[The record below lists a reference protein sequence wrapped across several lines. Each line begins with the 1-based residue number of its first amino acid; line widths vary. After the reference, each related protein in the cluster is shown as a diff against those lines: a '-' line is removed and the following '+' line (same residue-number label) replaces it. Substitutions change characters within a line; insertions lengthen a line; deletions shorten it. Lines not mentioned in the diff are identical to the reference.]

1 MGFRTKCSA
10 VFLGVSL
17 MMAGST
23 AFAEVCDYR
32 PSQLIG
38 GAATT
43 AAVAAGGATAAAGT
57 AANIAGYYT
66 LVHAT
71 SGATMLASTAAG
83 ASAAGTVGIIGGTGA
98 GIGAAAAVITA
109 PATIIAAAVVA
120 VGTGTLEGVCYFKD
134 ERITDYDEVAKRLDL
149 LAQSNPKDVELRNR
163 WWGPESSELRL
174 TTQTG
179 IETYRIKN
187 LYIVNGI
194 LMHRDW
200 GKNTTIGKLAFI
212 VPTQDGEGLQQPSPP
227 HPLPHLPTRPAET
240 LWRSP

>member
-1 MGFRTKCSA
+1 
-10 VFLGVSL
+10 

-43 AAVAAGGATAAAGT
+43 ATVAGGATTAAAGT

-134 ERITDYDEVAKRLDL
+134 ERITDYDEVVARLQFLEKSNPNNVKLRYWNNPEIAELL
-149 LAQSNPKDVELRNR
+149 LA
-163 WWGPESSELRL
+163 
-174 TTQTG
+174 TQDG
-179 IETYRIKN
+179 EKTYMIGS

-200 GKNTTIGKLAFI
+200 GRNTTIGKLAFI
-212 VPTQDGEGLQQPSPP
+212 IPTQEGEGQQ
-227 HPLPHLPTRPAET
+227 
-240 LWRSP
+240 